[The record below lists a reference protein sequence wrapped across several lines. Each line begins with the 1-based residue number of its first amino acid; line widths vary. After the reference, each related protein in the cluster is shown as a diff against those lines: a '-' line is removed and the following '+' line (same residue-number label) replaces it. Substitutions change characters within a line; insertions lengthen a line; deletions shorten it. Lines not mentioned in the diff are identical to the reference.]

1 MGSGSAPEAPE
12 GVSGHPKG
20 WIQNIQG
27 VSVGALHPARLG
39 AFCQQLTRLL
49 CCQQGLVLSSLEHE
63 YAIMSGAEANAR
75 PVKPVISAYSFFQSD
90 QYSNHKDDFVELAFG
105 QAGTEIS
112 SRWRAL
118 DDADRAKYEVLAAAD
133 RKRHDLECEA
143 RDAEVAA
150 RQAANR
156 EARFADPASHSYM
169 RERAAVEPKK
179 VRKVTKE
186 EDMSEERLEARRLL
200 KEKRGA
206 QKAARLAA
214 EAESSRQKDGIAAAA
229 AAMARK
235 RCGVMALARGPTVWA
250 VGAMGEGVRTTCMT
264 VL

>member
-1 MGSGSAPEAPE
+1 M
-12 GVSGHPKG
+12 
-20 WIQNIQG
+20 
-27 VSVGALHPARLG
+27 
-39 AFCQQLTRLL
+39 LT
-49 CCQQGLVLSSLEHE
+49 SLERE
-63 YAIMSGAEANAR
+63 YAIMSEAEANAG

-90 QYSNHKDDFVELAFG
+90 QYSNHKDDFAELAFG

-118 DDADRAKYEVLAAAD
+118 DDADRAKYEALAAAD
-133 RKRHDLECEA
+133 RRRHDLECEA

-156 EARFADPASHSYM
+156 EARFADPASQSYM

-179 VRKVTKE
+179 VRKVTRE

-200 KEKRGA
+200 KEKRET

-235 RCGVMALARGPTVWA
+235 RCGVMAVTRGPTVWS
-250 VGAMGEGVRTTCMT
+250 VGAMGGGE
-264 VL
+264 